1 MARRSTVK
9 VVPDADFSTE
19 FVRIPAEEFDPEEH
33 ERYDPDGG
41 SAPSEIDAT
50 DGARTLAD
58 EEDIDLTVLEGSGK
72 DGRITKADV
81 KDAI

>member
-9 VVPDADFSTE
+9 VASGADFSTE

-33 ERYDPDGG
+33 ERYDPEGG
-41 SAPSEIDAT
+41 AAPSETDAT
-50 DGARTLAD
+50 DAARALAD
-58 EEDIDLTVLEGSGK
+58 EEAIDLTALEGSGK

-81 KDAI
+81 KDAL